1 MHYTHT
7 AAIAA
12 ALTASV
18 YAIAPAS
25 AATVVV
31 NTVAPPPTATSW
43 GTLPGENT
51 GGGTAAVTS
60 TVAQSGNGSLEMR
73 GDRTRTQLGI
83 QFVAARTDLG
93 ALANVT
99 GLTFDWRIAGDST
112 NGLNPDLTP
121 ALRLLIQD
129 GATRKELIWEGAYN
143 GVYGPQTVADT
154 WYSST
159 INDKF
164 YITGGSVNDGQTIA
178 QWASQLTGARVS
190 GFSVGV
196 GSGFTAGYHAFAD
209 NVTYSTEAGSTTYN
223 FEVATGMGAVPEPAT
238 WAMML
243 LGFGMIGFG
252 MRYGVR
258 RSHAKFDMRVKR
270 IAAGL
275 EA

>member
-1 MHYTHT
+1 MRYTHT

-12 ALTASV
+12 VLTASV

-31 NTVAPPPTATSW
+31 NTVAPLPTATTW
-43 GTLPGENT
+43 GTIPGENT
-51 GGGTAAVTS
+51 GGGTATVTS
-60 TVAQSGNGSLEMR
+60 TVARSGNGSLEMR
-73 GDRTRTQLGI
+73 GDRTRSQLGI
-83 QFVAARTDLG
+83 QYASARTDLG

-99 GLTFDWRIAGDST
+99 GLTFDWRIAADST
-112 NGLNPDLTP
+112 NGLNIDLTP

-143 GVYGPQTVADT
+143 GTYGNTARDT

-159 INDKF
+159 TNDKF

-178 QWASQLTGARVS
+178 QWASQLTGATVS

-196 GSGFTAGYHAFAD
+196 GSGFTTGYHAFAD
-209 NVTYSTEAGSTTYN
+209 NVTYSTNAGSTTYN
-223 FEVATGMGAVPEPAT
+223 FEVADGMGAVPEPAT

-243 LGFGMIGFG
+243 VGFGGIGFG
-252 MRYGVR
+252 MRR
-258 RSHAKFDMRVKR
+258 RKSKVATAVTY
-270 IAAGL
+270 A
-275 EA
+275 

>member
-1 MHYTHT
+1 MGGSQGETNMRFTHT
-7 AAIAA
+7 AAIAT
-12 ALTASV
+12 ALAASV

-31 NTVAPPPTATSW
+31 NTVAPLPTATTW
-43 GTLPGENT
+43 GTIPGENT

-73 GDRTRTQLGI
+73 GDRTRSQLGI
-83 QFVAARTDLG
+83 QYAAAITNLG
-93 ALANVT
+93 ALSNVT

-143 GVYGPQTVADT
+143 GTYGNTARDT

-159 INDKF
+159 TADKF
-164 YITGGSVNDGQTIA
+164 YITGGNVNDGQTIA
-178 QWASQLTGARVS
+178 QWASQLTGATVS

-196 GSGFTAGYHAFAD
+196 GSSASAGYHAFAD
-209 NVTYSTEAGSTTYN
+209 NVTYSTTTGSTTYN
-223 FEVATGMGAVPEPAT
+223 FDVASGMGAVPEPAT
-238 WAMML
+238 WTLML
-243 LGFGMIGFG
+243 VGFGGIGFA
-252 MRYGVR
+252 MRR
-258 RSHAKFDMRVKR
+258 RKSKITTAVTY
-270 IAAGL
+270 A
-275 EA
+275 